1 MLKVATDR
9 LLEGLDC
16 LEDFDDFSY
25 ADERERCYIRDRIV
39 ENFMLDAAMI
49 PFEGDK
55 LAGWPYWVQDVEYP
69 KCPTCDRLMD
79 TLIFEFAS
87 DDHVPY
93 LWGDV
98 GTGYILQCPDHKDQ
112 VAFLWQCG

>member
-1 MLKVATDR
+1 
-9 LLEGLDC
+9 
-16 LEDFDDFSY
+16 
-25 ADERERCYIRDRIV
+25 
-39 ENFMLDAAMI
+39 MLDAAMI